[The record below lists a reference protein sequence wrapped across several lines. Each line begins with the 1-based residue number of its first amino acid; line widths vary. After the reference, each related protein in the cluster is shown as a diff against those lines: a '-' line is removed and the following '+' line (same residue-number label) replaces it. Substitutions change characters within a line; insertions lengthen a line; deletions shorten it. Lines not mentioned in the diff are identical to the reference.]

1 MAILQFSLVNPI
13 PSICQCL
20 FAAAKFVYL
29 KSITWRLAYFS
40 LHFMKYSISFQT
52 MLQGDLGPRSSL
64 RGLPLADALSPTS
77 APCSPRAR
85 SVWKLRFDDS
95 QFSSFCMF
103 NMWNIHIKKRVIIF
117 CRGSHT
123 QHCAGQDLLC
133 PSHFPHTAQGTCTG
147 RQAVIALL
155 LSSKKSSWINLVIA
169 IQDDAALWF
178 PVASYHMEG
187 KGNPSS
193 LQKDEVAGLT
203 APR

>member
-85 SVWKLRFDDS
+85 SVWKLCFDDS

-103 NMWNIHIKKRVIIF
+103 NMWNIHIKKK
-117 CRGSHT
+117 SNY
-123 QHCAGQDLLC
+123 LLQGE
-133 PSHFPHTAQGTCTG
+133 PHTALCWAGSALPIPFPTHSPEYMH
-147 RQAVIALL
+147 RQT
-155 LSSKKSSWINLVIA
+155 SSHSTFA
-169 IQDDAALWF
+169 FQ
-178 PVASYHMEG
+178 
-187 KGNPSS
+187 
-193 LQKDEVAGLT
+193 
-203 APR
+203 